1 MPAVCFPA
9 ATLQRD
15 VVDRFLIGVE
25 VRRHACVVEFD
36 QFDDPAVDAVCQR
49 VGAALKHAVF
59 LHVLD
64 KTGRRRP
71 WIRAIV
77 QKPIERIRSL
87 FDTLKEKM
95 VGTQHNEVANWLK
108 HPSGPP
114 TATISELE
122 ALAMIQRAISKY
134 SATYNGA
141 TTNMQNFLAG
151 QEARLRGKA

>member
-1 MPAVCFPA
+1 M
-9 ATLQRD
+9 D
-15 VVDRFLIGVE
+15 SGDRAKADRADQVAL
-25 VRRHACVVEFD
+25 RHT
-36 QFDDPAVDAVCQR
+36 Q
-49 VGAALKHAVF
+49 
-59 LHVLD
+59 
-64 KTGRRRP
+64 
-71 WIRAIV
+71 
-77 QKPIERIRSL
+77 
-87 FDTLKEKM
+87 LKEKM

-122 ALAMIQRAISKY
+122 ALAMIQRAILKY